1 MKKGFILVV
10 DDNKGIL
17 ESLKILLPSYFNKVT
32 LLSSPKTLYYE
43 LSKFDYDVVLLD
55 MNFEAGLNSGNE
67 GLYWLKE
74 IKKNFPSTEVV
85 MFTAYAEVDLA
96 INAMKAGAYDFVVKP
111 WENTKLIAT
120 LNAACEMSNSRR
132 EVKHLKEVKKE
143 ISSDSSKN
151 SAMFWG
157 KSSEMLQLSELVS
170 KVAKTDAEILIT
182 GENGTGK
189 DVLAREIHRLS
200 LRQNEPLVTVDVGSL
215 PESLFE
221 SELFGHVKG
230 AFTDAKSDRVG
241 KFEIADGGTLFL
253 DEVGNIPTYL
263 QSKLLTALQ
272 THKIVRVGSNK
283 AINIDIRLICATN
296 VSLPELVAKGEF
308 REDLLYRI
316 NMIHLELPP
325 LRKRRED
332 VMLFANMFLIRYAAK
347 YNKKITKITKN
358 AADKLTEY
366 SWKGNIRELQ
376 HTVEKAVILTDKE
389 SLDVNDFLLS
399 NTQSKNNIVNLE
411 DASLEYV
418 EKKTIKLVI
427 DKHRGNLSLVA
438 KQLGITRQTLY
449 NKLKKYGL

>member
-1 MKKGFILVV
+1 MKNGFIIVV

-17 ESLKILLPSYFNKVT
+17 EALKILLPSYFNKVT
-32 LLSSPKTLYYE
+32 LLSSPKTLDNE

-67 GLYWLKE
+67 GLFWLKE
-74 IKKNFPSTEVV
+74 IKKKSPFTEVV

-96 INAMKAGAYDFVVKP
+96 ISAMKLGAYDFVVKP
-111 WENTKLIAT
+111 WENAKLIAT
-120 LNAACEMSNSRR
+120 LSAACQMSNSHR
-132 EVKHLKEVKKE
+132 EVKHLTDVKKE
-143 ISSDSSKN
+143 ISSDGTKDSS
-151 SAMFWG
+151 MFWG
-157 KSSEMLQLSELVS
+157 ESSDMVILRELVY
-170 KVAKTDAEILIT
+170 KVAKTNAEILIT

-189 DVLAREIHRLS
+189 DVLAKEIHRLS
-200 LRQNEPLVTVDVGSL
+200 SRQNEPLVTIDVGSL

-230 AFTDAKSDRVG
+230 SFTDAKADRVG

-253 DEVGNIPTYL
+253 DEVGNIPIHL

-272 THKIVRVGSNK
+272 TRKIVRVGSNK
-283 AINIDIRLICATN
+283 AKNIDIRLICATN
-296 VSLPELVAKGEF
+296 VSLPELVASGKF

-316 NMIHLELPP
+316 NTIHLELPP

-332 VMLFANMFLIRYAAK
+332 ILPFANMFLKRFAAK
-347 YNKKITKITKN
+347 YNKNINRITKA
-358 AADKLTEY
+358 AADKLTQY

-376 HTVEKAVILTDKE
+376 HTVEKAVILSDKE
-389 SLDVNDFLLS
+389 CLDVDDFLLS
-399 NTQSKNNIVNLE
+399 CVHKNENIVDLE
-411 DASLEYV
+411 DASLEDV
-418 EKKTIKLVI
+418 EKKMIKLVI

-449 NKLKKYGL
+449 NKLKKYKL